1 MVAKIVD
8 GRKIAEKIRK
18 NVSIEVQNL
27 KSKYKVIP
35 NIVTIK
41 IGNNPE
47 SNLYLKLRNNACE
60 KVGIIPKTLD
70 LPENVS
76 EDEIVKV
83 IKDLNEDKKVHGILI
98 QLPIPKHL
106 SQGKLIELIDPAK
119 DVEGFTPYNM
129 GRMLNGDEHII
140 PCTPLAVLKI
150 LEEEKTR
157 FQGKDIVIV
166 NHSTV
171 VGKPLCAL
179 FLNRNATVAV
189 THIFTKDFKK
199 YAKEADILVS
209 ATGVPD
215 LIKKEH
221 VKSGAFVVDV
231 GIVAT
236 KTGVTGDLDADV
248 KDVAGV
254 ITPVPGG
261 VGPVTVA
268 CSLINMITTFRN
280 CMEK

>member
-236 KTGVTGDLDADV
+236 KTGVTGDLDAGV